1 MDFRLAINMEILSLC
16 QERNLTITQ
25 LAEISGVP
33 ISTVKNILSGQSHNP
48 GILTLLALCDGLQI
62 ELADF
67 ITAAQQRTQIP
78 NL

>member
-67 ITAAQQRTQIP
+67 ITAAQQRTQTP

>member
-16 QERNLTITQ
+16 RERNLTITQ
-25 LAEISGVP
+25 LAEFSGVP

-67 ITAAQQRTQIP
+67 ITAAKQRTQTP
-78 NL
+78 NF